1 MSEQL
6 RTRESSR
13 DARAGTGLIPAG
25 RRTDRSADVPALVV
39 GALLALAIGVVHV
52 YDQHGFPGDI
62 DLGYLKYG
70 YYAIEVVSVLTA
82 LLLFAGRRTIGW
94 FLAVGVGAGPLIGYL
109 LSRGP
114 GLPNDADDIGNWT
127 QPDGL
132 ISLSLEAVLI
142 VLAGL
147 SFLLSRRGDASR

>member
-1 MSEQL
+1 MTERL
-6 RTRESSR
+6 GARTSYDVEDPSR
-13 DARAGTGLIPAG
+13 HVRPWSVGH
-25 RRTDRSADVPALVV
+25 SDVPALVV
-39 GALLALAIGVVHV
+39 GALLALSVGAVHV
-52 YDQHGFPGDI
+52 YDQSGFPGNV
-62 DLGYLKYG
+62 DLWYLKYG
-70 YYAIEVVSVLTA
+70 YYAIEVVAVITA

-94 FLAVGVGAGPLIGYL
+94 FLAFGVGAGPLVGYL

-142 VLAGL
+142 VLAVL
-147 SFLLSRRGDASR
+147 SFAYRKR